1 VAVTS
6 LHLPLWHVVG
16 LGCLVAVGCSDEG
29 SSAEPGGVSDAGPTS
44 AAPTGGSSTTAS
56 ASTASVGTTGSA
68 SATGSSVPSTTGSG
82 GTAGATIGGA
92 STAGGVGS
100 VTTGA
105 TDGSVP
111 AQPVDCAA
119 IAAHVDWELCDSGAD
134 FCAAVF
140 KDGAGCSA
148 VCAAVGLAC
157 AEAWEDAEDSCAPDM
172 SRAALGCASDS
183 GHESDYCVCQGP
195 GAATSQGSTAAASS
209 SSSDGSGGTTGS
221 SSTSSDGSGAASSTS
236 SDTTASASTATAS
249 ATTSGGTGGGTNP
262 GCEDV
267 NGDAGTVDS
276 TIVVESGQT
285 FDGECRRYRAGSALG
300 DGSQDEN
307 QDPVFRVEDGGR
319 LINVVLGSP
328 AADGIHTYGDVT
340 LENIVWE
347 DIGEDAMT
355 IKESGTVVL
364 DGGGAFNGED
374 KVFQINAAST
384 FRVSNFTARSAGKF
398 IRQNGDTTFR
408 VDVFIDRCDISQ
420 MDEAIFR
427 TDSSSSTV
435 SMTNTRYSD
444 IGDALFIG
452 VSEGNI
458 TTSGNTEY

>member
-1 VAVTS
+1 
-6 LHLPLWHVVG
+6 
-16 LGCLVAVGCSDEG
+16 VAVGCSDDNP
-29 SSAEPGGVSDAGPTS
+29 SAEPGSVSDAGSTS
-44 AAPTGGSSTTAS
+44 AAPTSGATTTTTLTSSG
-56 ASTASVGTTGSA
+56 SVGTTGSA
-68 SATGSSVPSTTGSG
+68 SATGSSVPTTTGSG
-82 GTAGATIGGA
+82 GGPGTTTGSA
-92 STAGGVGS
+92 STAGGIGS
-100 VTTGA
+100 MTSGA

-119 IAAHVDWELCDSGAD
+119 IAAHDDWELCDSGAD
-134 FCAAVF
+134 FCSAVF

-148 VCAAVGLAC
+148 VCASVGLAC
-157 AEAWEDAEDSCAPDM
+157 AETWEDAEDSCAPDT
-172 SRAALGCASDS
+172 SRDALSCSADS
-183 GHESDYCVCQGP
+183 GHESDYCLCQGP
-195 GAATSQGSTAAASS
+195 GAATSQGSTAATSS
-209 SSSDGSGGTTGS
+209 SSSDGSGGTTGV
-221 SSTSSDGSGAASSTS
+221 SSTSTDGSGAASSTS
-236 SDTTASASTATAS
+236 SATS
-249 ATTSGGTGGGTNP
+249 ATTSSATTSTVSTSTSGGGTNP
-262 GCEDV
+262 GCEQV
-267 NGDAGTVDS
+267 TGDAGTVDS

-285 FDGECRRYRAGSALG
+285 YDGECRRYRAGSALG

-374 KVFQINAAST
+374 KVFQINAPST
-384 FRVSNFTARSAGKF
+384 FRVSNFTARTAGKF

-408 VDVFIDRCDISQ
+408 VDVFIDDCDISD

-435 SMTNTRYSD
+435 SMTDTRYSD

-458 TTSGNTEY
+458 TTSGNSEY